1 MILLFVGHDF
11 GYILRGYYL
20 LLLLVLIINISSIYS
35 FKPIVKLKLELIRQ
49 YAIAIPK
56 VRMSSL
62 DGSPSF

>member
-1 MILLFVGHDF
+1 MILLFVEHDF

-20 LLLLVLIINISSIYS
+20 LLLLALIIIISSIYS
-35 FKPIVKLKLELIRQ
+35 FKPIVKLKLKLIRQ

-62 DGSPSF
+62 DESPSF